1 MKVKN
6 LLGLI
11 LLTLCT
17 LNILSCKDS
26 ERYAPI
32 TVVPAQEGNSPLLN
46 ETTVWIDPFQKEGV
60 SLYIQGGS
68 GSYSIESNPDTDI
81 ADYRFNGKNLLTL
94 LPQFDEQSGLMNT
107 GETSMVISDHA
118 GNILT
123 LRIVVSY
130 PQTVYPIKAVGAKI
144 KGNELT
150 QKQLNEL
157 RNLIMNAS
165 PAKEGGKF
173 VFIYTHRNMTE
184 GKVQIYPNES
194 SKTPLEGIFTQ
205 DKNTIDKEGVKIH
218 IELTNQATYD
228 YVLTY
233 LLPENGTDAA
243 SAMSLRQNVTD
254 VYQGEYMALKEAY
267 CVLVIP
273 GETK

>member
-1 MKVKN
+1 
-6 LLGLI
+6 
-11 LLTLCT
+11 
-17 LNILSCKDS
+17 
-26 ERYAPI
+26 
-32 TVVPAQEGNSPLLN
+32 
-46 ETTVWIDPFQKEGV
+46 
-60 SLYIQGGS
+60 
-68 GSYSIESNPDTDI
+68 
-81 ADYRFNGKNLLTL
+81 
-94 LPQFDEQSGLMNT
+94 
-107 GETSMVISDHA
+107 MVISDHA

-130 PQTVYPIKAVGAKI
+130 PQTVYPIKAVGAEI
-144 KGNELT
+144 KGDELT